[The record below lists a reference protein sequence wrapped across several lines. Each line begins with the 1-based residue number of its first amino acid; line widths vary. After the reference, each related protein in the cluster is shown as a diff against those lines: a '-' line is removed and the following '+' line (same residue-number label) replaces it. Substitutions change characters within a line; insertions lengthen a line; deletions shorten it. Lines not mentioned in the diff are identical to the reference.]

1 MCIRDRV
8 YNPLSHAVEARLRPG
23 FACTKAFVANLQ
35 EEQQEQIFWNGE
47 EGEALFVGLRAG
59 EIMTILFQ

>member
-1 MCIRDRV
+1 
-8 YNPLSHAVEARLRPG
+8 
-23 FACTKAFVANLQ
+23 VANLQ

-59 EIMTILFQ
+59 EITTILFQ